1 MKVALKILF
10 IYSQIDTD
18 YLVLHLYWNFGNLNK
33 AIHENMISHL

>member
-1 MKVALKILF
+1 MKVAMKILP
-10 IYSQIDTD
+10 IYSEIDAN